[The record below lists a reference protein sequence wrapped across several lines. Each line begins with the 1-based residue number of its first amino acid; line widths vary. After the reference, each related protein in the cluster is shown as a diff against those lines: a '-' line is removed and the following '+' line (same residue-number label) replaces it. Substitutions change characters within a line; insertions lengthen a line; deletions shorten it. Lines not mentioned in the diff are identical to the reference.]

1 MRHINYAN
9 SWLMGIDP
17 VATGRQLKKLRRQ
30 HNFTQEDLSELFE
43 WCDMSASRVSISVW
57 ENGKKT
63 PSLLHIV
70 FLAELYG
77 CTLDELVVSYRR
89 SHERELED
97 RDQPV
102 PLINIITF
110 KTNVCVCI
118 CSSFLFCKLAVSV
131 NLLSNQYNKI
141 IDFRGG
147 LSHENIRRSCFPGRS
162 F

>member
-43 WCDMSASRVSISVW
+43 WCDISASRVSISVW

-118 CSSFLFCKLAVSV
+118 CSSFFFV
-131 NLLSNQYNKI
+131 NLRFL
-141 IDFRGG
+141 
-147 LSHENIRRSCFPGRS
+147 
-162 F
+162 

>member
-17 VATGRQLKKLRRQ
+17 VATGRQLQELRRKN
-30 HNFTQEDLSELFE
+30 HLTQEDLSELFE
-43 WCDMSASRVSISVW
+43 WCDISASRVSISVW

-77 CTLDELVVSYRR
+77 CTLDELVVSFRR

-102 PLINIITF
+102 PLEKYIFFISRRMYACAY
-110 KTNVCVCI
+110 VR
-118 CSSFLFCKLAVSV
+118 LFYFV
-131 NLLSNQYNKI
+131 NLRFLGTCSQISI
-141 IDFRGG
+141 IKA
-147 LSHENIRRSCFPGRS
+147 
-162 F
+162 

>member
-43 WCDMSASRVSISVW
+43 WCDISASRVSISVW

-70 FLAELYG
+70 FLAELRLHSRRAG
-77 CTLDELVVSYRR
+77 RKLSTLSRTRVRGQR
-89 SHERELED
+89 PAR
-97 RDQPV
+97 P
-102 PLINIITF
+102 F
-110 KTNVCVCI
+110 
-118 CSSFLFCKLAVSV
+118 
-131 NLLSNQYNKI
+131 NKYYYI
-141 IDFRGG
+141 
-147 LSHENIRRSCFPGRS
+147 
-162 F
+162 

>member
-17 VATGRQLKKLRRQ
+17 VATGRQLQELRRKN
-30 HNFTQEDLSELFE
+30 HLTQEDLSELFE
-43 WCDMSASRVSISVW
+43 WCDISASRVSISVW

-77 CTLDELVVSYRR
+77 CSLDELVVSYRR
-89 SHERELED
+89 SRESGD

-102 PLINIITF
+102 PLEKYIFFISRRMYACAY
-110 KTNVCVCI
+110 VR
-118 CSSFLFCKLAVSV
+118 LFYFV
-131 NLLSNQYNKI
+131 NLRFLGTCSQISI
-141 IDFRGG
+141 IKA
-147 LSHENIRRSCFPGRS
+147 
-162 F
+162 

>member
-1 MRHINYAN
+1 MRRINYAN

-43 WCDMSASRVSISVW
+43 WCDISASRVSISVW

-102 PLINIITF
+102 PLILLHLDECMRLHMF
-110 KTNVCVCI
+110 V
-118 CSSFLFCKLAVSV
+118 FFYFV
-131 NLLSNQYNKI
+131 NLRFLGTTSQISI
-141 IDFRGG
+141 IK
-147 LSHENIRRSCFPGRS
+147 S
-162 F
+162 

>member
-1 MRHINYAN
+1 MRRINYAN

-43 WCDMSASRVSISVW
+43 WCDISAPRVSISVW

-102 PLINIITF
+102 PLISIITF
-110 KTNVCVCI
+110 RRMYAFAYVRL
-118 CSSFLFCKLAVSV
+118 FLFCKLAVSG
-131 NLLSNQYNKI
+131 NHLSNQYNKI

>member
-43 WCDMSASRVSISVW
+43 WCDISASRVSISVW

-118 CSSFLFCKLAVSV
+118 CSSFFCFV
-131 NLLSNQYNKI
+131 NLRFL
-141 IDFRGG
+141 
-147 LSHENIRRSCFPGRS
+147 
-162 F
+162 

>member
-17 VATGRQLKKLRRQ
+17 VATGRQLQELRRKN
-30 HNFTQEDLSELFE
+30 HLTQEDLSELFE
-43 WCDMSASRVSISVW
+43 WCDISASRVSISVW

-102 PLINIITF
+102 PLENIITV

-118 CSSFLFCKLAVSV
+118 CSSFFV
-131 NLLSNQYNKI
+131 NLRFLGTCSQISI
-141 IDFRGG
+141 IKA
-147 LSHENIRRSCFPGRS
+147 
-162 F
+162 